1 MTKNTSTRKAK
12 ILSFASLPFIL
23 SAFILFSQK
32 SFAQEVEK
40 NAQKVENALDKPVK
54 SQADLIFGSENETK
68 NLIKT
73 KDTIKLIK
81 NFDKPGKVM
90 TKQELKEILKQNPTN
105 KIILNDA
112 GDIILNDSIK
122 IKDIVLKKELI
133 PTILYDNDGKILK
146 EFKPSD
152 IDKIFVNKKD
162 GFIEIVTKDSAVVR
176 ILNQKLPKTRTYKT
190 GKSVPLTLNEIDY
203 KSVTLKDGY
212 AIYTDKNGV
221 EHKILN
227 SEINQIYLSNKT
239 DKKDSKNPWKIT
251 VQPHDINEIGKFK
264 IDPKTFKDSSKI
276 KKIGNFTVSSYYTE
290 DKSLK
295 EILEDKEKALKLQAA
310 NTKKMLKEIEKQK
323 RELKRNN

>member
-122 IKDIVLKKELI
+122 PVVHFVL
-133 PTILYDNDGKILK
+133 
-146 EFKPSD
+146 
-152 IDKIFVNKKD
+152 
-162 GFIEIVTKDSAVVR
+162 
-176 ILNQKLPKTRTYKT
+176 
-190 GKSVPLTLNEIDY
+190 
-203 KSVTLKDGY
+203 
-212 AIYTDKNGV
+212 
-221 EHKILN
+221 
-227 SEINQIYLSNKT
+227 
-239 DKKDSKNPWKIT
+239 
-251 VQPHDINEIGKFK
+251 
-264 IDPKTFKDSSKI
+264 
-276 KKIGNFTVSSYYTE
+276 
-290 DKSLK
+290 
-295 EILEDKEKALKLQAA
+295 EK
-310 NTKKMLKEIEKQK
+310 
-323 RELKRNN
+323 